1 MQDEKNFYI
10 GVYAMLDLKVGES
23 CKISLYDKIQRKTK
37 KEMIKL
43 LEDYGFVRAMH
54 SYSGKDDYWTVPA
67 LLDYRAPIEI
77 GTKYI
82 YISRDISIFPN
93 KILDEENPKYGQ
105 VTIATET
112 NNWKPNQWDLYWPSN
127 EKREFKAV
135 DEDFLCGYAKRLNRF
150 KKELDLT
157 LLSLNA
163 EAENENG

>member
-1 MQDEKNFYI
+1 
-10 GVYAMLDLKVGES
+10 MLDLKVGEWAR
-23 CKISLYDKIQRKTK
+23 IPLYDNIQRKTK

-43 LEDYGFVRAMH
+43 LEDCGFVRAMYH
-54 SYSGKDDYWTVPA
+54 YGGKDDHWTVPA

-82 YISRDISIFPN
+82 YIAREFNLFPN
-93 KILDEENPKYGQ
+93 KIKDKNNPNYGQ
-105 VTIATET
+105 VTIANER
-112 NNWKPNQWDLYWPSN
+112 NNWRPDQWDISWYSN
-127 EKREFKAV
+127 EKREFKVV

-163 EAENENG
+163 EVENENG